1 MELFIQ
7 FVRESRSP
15 RETRWLVLRIRK
27 VVFAE
32 YKSVVNI
39 SAGSELRILSADL
52 KFSPFGVEKTF
63 RLERLGILLILIQV
77 LPQPTRI
84 VYPTWSIFI
93 PSTRPHNT
101 NGFLK

>member
-1 MELFIQ
+1 MGENLIFFCLIFSASELRSIFDQIELLIQ

-27 VVFAE
+27 VVAE
-32 YKSVVNI
+32 YKSVVNV

-63 RLERLGILLILIQV
+63 RLERLGIL
-77 LPQPTRI
+77 
-84 VYPTWSIFI
+84 
-93 PSTRPHNT
+93 
-101 NGFLK
+101 